1 MTEEPEEAIV
11 QTALCHQEV
20 NFMLEEE
27 DKEEEEKEEE
37 KKKIILTSF
46 GRFGFFLFISDNYKK
61 Y

>member
-1 MTEEPEEAIV
+1 M
-11 QTALCHQEV
+11 CHQEV

-46 GRFGFFLFISDNYKK
+46 GRFGFFLFISDN
-61 Y
+61 